1 MGPLVLA
8 VDVGTS
14 RICAAVAR
22 PPTPDPVPFALGR
35 ASDTAASA
43 VFVGAHDL
51 LFGDAADRRSATDPA
66 RIVRDVVRRV
76 GDQTP
81 YFVEGD
87 PHRPE
92 DLYAQMVAW
101 VVAQVGERE
110 GRDPD
115 RVVLAV
121 PAVWGEHR
129 TSLVTEAL
137 ERVGVMDVVL
147 VTEPEAAAQ
156 HYESAA
162 PLRTGQT
169 IAVYDLGAG
178 GFSSA
183 VLRKAD
189 DGTLVPVGIP
199 GHLDTVGG
207 RDLDDAVF
215 EHVLRTAGVD
225 TEAAASA
232 PLALGLLRQECV
244 AAKEALSFD
253 TETAVPVILPGTTD
267 AVRLT
272 RAELEQMAARPI
284 SRTVEALSETVAD
297 SGVDPAALEAVILIG
312 GGSRMPLVAQALSE
326 RFPCRIAVDTDP
338 KAAIALGAARRGALD
353 LLPATI
359 PSEDGSAALPA
370 PDFAGQEPVAKRRR
384 FLPRVLL
391 GSTAGALGIVAV
403 GLTGGALGSAST
415 PSTWVT
421 DRPVYLSTALAA
433 GVDAQA
439 QAAADPAPVA
449 EEPTHQ
455 PDVLQTLQAPSPR
468 VAQRPSSQNPGQRAT
483 TPPTSSSARNAP
495 SSGSGS
501 SSPAAPK
508 PASTPASAPST
519 PASPATP
526 AAEPPST
533 PAPPAEPPADPVAP
547 ADPGP
552 SDPGPSDPG
561 PSDPAP
567 VDPGPAD
574 PPSDPGPAPETSDPP
589 TPTEP

>member
-8 VDVGTS
+8 IDVGTS

-22 PPTPDPVPFALGR
+22 PPSPDPVPFALGR

-43 VFVGAHDL
+43 VFVGPHDL

-81 YFVEGD
+81 YFVESD

-92 DLYAQMVAW
+92 DLYAQIVAW
-101 VVAQVGERE
+101 VIAQVGERE

-115 RVVLAV
+115 RVVLTV

-129 TSLVTEAL
+129 AGLVTEAL
-137 ERVGVMDVVL
+137 ERQGVMDVRL
-147 VTEPEAAAQ
+147 VGEPEAAAE

-162 PLRTGQT
+162 PLRAGQT

-183 VLRKAD
+183 VLRKTE
-189 DGTLVPVGIP
+189 DGALTPVGIP
-199 GHLDTVGG
+199 GHLDSVGG

-225 TEAAASA
+225 VEAAASA
-232 PLALGLLRQECV
+232 PLALQLLRRECI

-253 TETAVPVILPGTTD
+253 TETVVPVVLPGTTD

-272 RAELEQMAARPI
+272 RAELEAMAARPVA
-284 SRTVEALSETVAD
+284 RTVEALSETVAD
-297 SGVDPAALEAVILIG
+297 SGVDPAALTAVILIG

-338 KAAIALGAARRGALD
+338 KAAIALGAARHAALD
-353 LLPATI
+353 LFPAMI
-359 PSEDGSAALPA
+359 APDDGSAVLLPA
-370 PDFAGQEPVAKRRR
+370 AVPAQEPVAKRRR
-384 FLPRVLL
+384 FLPRALL
-391 GSTAGALGIVAV
+391 GSTAGVLGLVAV
-403 GLTGGALGSAST
+403 GLTGGALGTAST

-433 GVDAQA
+433 GVAGTAQA
-439 QAAADPAPVA
+439 PAETVAALDPAAGP
-449 EEPTHQ
+449 EILQ
-455 PDVLQTLQAPSPR
+455 PQPGPSPR
-468 VAQRPSSQNPGQRAT
+468 ASQRPSSQPGQQRAATPFQT
-483 TPPTSSSARNAP
+483 TPSRSTPTSAA
-495 SSGSGS
+495 GS
-501 SSPAAPK
+501 SSPSSAAPK
-508 PASTPASAPST
+508 PASSAATPTPSTATTPDPAPST
-519 PASPATP
+519 TTPDPPAETP
-526 AAEPPST
+526 TDPGT
-533 PAPPAEPPADPVAP
+533 PAPVDPTPVDPTPA
-547 ADPGP
+547 
-552 SDPGPSDPG
+552 
-561 PSDPAP
+561 DPAP
-567 VDPGPAD
+567 VDPAPVD
-574 PPSDPGPAPETSDPP
+574 PPPDPGPAPESSDPP
-589 TPTEP
+589 PTTEP